1 MNRPFPRLLL
11 KIERGS
17 LSHRETTWLHFNT
30 SIDMSKTARYLV
42 RTVPDIVRITSISV
56 GHNRKAEKLTI
67 YTPHEAPWQ
76 FTRHFLSSRSQR
88 VSATA
93 ILPKEVL
100 KEVFDEAT
108 C

>member
-1 MNRPFPRLLL
+1 MNRPFPRLVL
-11 KIERGS
+11 KVERGS
-17 LSHRETTWLHFNT
+17 LSHRETTWLHFHT
-30 SIDMSKTARYLV
+30 SSDMSRTARYLV

-76 FTRHFLSSRSQR
+76 FPRHFLCSHSQR
-88 VSATA
+88 VSYTA

-100 KEVFDEAT
+100 DEAT
-108 C
+108 R